1 MTILRNCWRG
11 FLRQDGGQDLLE
23 YAMLVALI
31 SLVAIGAVTAVGETI
46 NGVFWETISAATANL

>member
-1 MTILRNCWRG
+1 MTILRNAWRE
-11 FLRQDGGQDLLE
+11 FLREDEGQDLLE
-23 YAMLVALI
+23 YALLVGLI